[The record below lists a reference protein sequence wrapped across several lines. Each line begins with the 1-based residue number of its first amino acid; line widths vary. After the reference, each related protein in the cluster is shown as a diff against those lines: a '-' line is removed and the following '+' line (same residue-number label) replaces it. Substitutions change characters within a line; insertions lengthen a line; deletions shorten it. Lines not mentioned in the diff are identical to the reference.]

1 MTSMVA
7 FPIVD
12 SSSSITQRLM
22 CRMSLFLDIFD
33 ALLSLTK
40 KPFTSCTT
48 DLTLYSREVSFHSDT
63 IYLNQNHLPGSNL
76 VVQHPCPYVVCI
88 FSLTLTAGT

>member
-1 MTSMVA
+1 MNVQN
-7 FPIVD
+7 V
-12 SSSSITQRLM
+12 
-22 CRMSLFLDIFD
+22 SLLLDMFD
-33 ALLSLTK
+33 AFLSLTRN
-40 KPFTSCTT
+40 PFTSYTT
-48 DLTLYSREVSFHSDT
+48 DLALYPREVSFHSDT